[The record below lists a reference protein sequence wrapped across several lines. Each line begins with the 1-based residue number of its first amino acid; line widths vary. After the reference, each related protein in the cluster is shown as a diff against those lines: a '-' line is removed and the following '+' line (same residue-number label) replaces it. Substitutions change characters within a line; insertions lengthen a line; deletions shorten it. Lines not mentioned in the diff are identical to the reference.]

1 MMKKSKKHTGNRTA
15 LAVLLLALLL
25 GLTACGG
32 GNSDSGDP
40 PNENVKQES
49 MVSDPSGKTDGSQ
62 SNPSVPQIS
71 GEPISLADAKQPS
84 DHDFIYD
91 NYTTYVELLGY
102 QGKDEVILVPSMI
115 EGLPVKCQG
124 FSISEGSFVRG
135 IVFAEG
141 YTNIPIIGYQSE
153 SDAVIE
159 AVGIP
164 ATCEDLPDRPENPFY
179 NLPYLKTIEVA
190 EGNPV
195 YSVEDGILYA
205 MRSDSK
211 LLMCY
216 PAMREGD
223 SFVQP
228 EETFLAEYA
237 FANNTFLKRVENAN
251 TWING
256 YAFVGSVVEEVVC
269 DDDWTYLHQNDF
281 SDYSGESE
289 LKSITLSV
297 NLNSHVGNAEIFAGL
312 DKLEE
317 ILVPEG
323 NSEYF
328 SEDGVLYYV
337 NKEKDVTY
345 LMLYPNARPGEE
357 FTPSEKADGIYYVD
371 RAFDNPLYLK
381 KIHAGNMQLQGVKFP
396 NDIEVVTP

>member
-1 MMKKSKKHTGNRTA
+1 MKKLLSILLVCG
-15 LAVLLLALLL
+15 LLLSLA
-25 GLTACGG
+25 ACGG
-32 GNSDSGDP
+32 GDSGDP
-40 PNENVKQES
+40 SNENVKQES
-49 MVSDPSGKTDGSQ
+49 PVSNSSGKSDASQ
-62 SNPSVPQIS
+62 PDQSIPQIS

-84 DHDFIYD
+84 DNDFIY
-91 NYTTYVELLGY
+91 NKYNNYVELMGY
-102 QGKDEVILVPSMI
+102 KGPDEVILVPSTI
-115 EGLPVKCQG
+115 EGLPVECQG
-124 FSISEGSFVRG
+124 FSIAEGSSVRG

-141 YTNIPIIGYQSE
+141 YTNIPRIGYQSE
-153 SDAVIE
+153 NGAVIE

-164 ATCEDLPDRPENPFY
+164 ATCEDLPNNPENPFS

-205 MRSDSK
+205 MRSESK

-216 PAMREGD
+216 PAVREGD

-228 EETFLAEYA
+228 EGTFLASYA
-237 FANNTFLKRVENAN
+237 FANNACLKRVENAN
-251 TWING
+251 TWIDGGAFNG
-256 YAFVGSVVEEVVC
+256 SAVEEVVC
-269 DDDWTYLHQNDF
+269 SEDWTYLGQNAFSDF
-281 SDYSGESE
+281 SGASE

-297 NLNSHVGNAEIFAGL
+297 NLDSHVGNAKIFAGL

-337 NKEKDVTY
+337 DKNGVTY

-357 FTPSEKADGIYYVD
+357 FTPSERADGIYYVD

-381 KIHAGNMQLQGVKFP
+381 KIHAGNMNLQGVEFP
-396 NDIEVVTP
+396 NGIEAVTP